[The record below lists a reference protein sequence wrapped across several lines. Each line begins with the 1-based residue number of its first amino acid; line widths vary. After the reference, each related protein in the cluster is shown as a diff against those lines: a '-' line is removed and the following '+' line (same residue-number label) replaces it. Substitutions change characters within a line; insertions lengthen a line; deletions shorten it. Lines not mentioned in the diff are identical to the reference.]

1 MLLKACSDPKSRR
14 VPVLLIITGFCG
26 FLLVVYL
33 IIASGVRDVGH
44 AMLLIGWW
52 LIPITLFHLVPLVF
66 SALAWRNLL
75 PTSSRLDTLGIIRIR
90 WIRES
95 ISSLLPVSSIGGEV
109 AGVRLVHLRGVPGA
123 QAAASMVVDVTVGAA
138 TQLEFVL
145 LGVGLLLM
153 YSTERNALLVAWA
166 VLIGIAVLSAAIAGF
181 VISQHRGLF
190 AGSVKLG
197 HWLLPNQ
204 WLRALSTGALAIDD
218 AVVAGYRTGRPFLR
232 ASLLRL
238 VGWIVG
244 AGEIW
249 LVMQALGQPFGV
261 VDAIILESLSSGVRS
276 AAFMVPGALG
286 ALEGSLVLFAEL
298 FGLSS
303 ETALAIALSKRVRE
317 LALGLPGLFV
327 WHWIEGHQL
336 LRRSAPTH
344 GEEAEISDINSNG
357 QRATATDGS
366 ASPGS
371 SSSAMA
377 GDSTTLGRP
386 TASRSSA
393 R

>member
-95 ISSLLPVSSIGGEV
+95 INSLLPVSSIGGEV
-109 AGVRLVHLRGVPGA
+109 AGVRLVQLRGVPGA

-138 TQLEFVL
+138 SQLVFVL

-190 AGSVKLG
+190 VGSAKVTRR
-197 HWLLPNQ
+197 LLPER
-204 WLRALSTGALAIDD
+204 WLSAWVAGASAIDD
-218 AVVAGYRTGRPFLR
+218 AVVAAYRTPSRILR
-232 ASLLRL
+232 ANALHLM
-238 VGWIVG
+238 GWAAR

-249 LVMQALGQPFGV
+249 LLMQALGQPFGII
-261 VDAIILESLSSGVRS
+261 DAFILESLGTGVR
-276 AAFMVPGALG
+276 AATFMVPGGLG
-286 ALEGSLVLFAEL
+286 ALEGSFVLFGGL
-298 FGLSS
+298 FGLSA
-303 ETALAIALSKRVRE
+303 ETALAISLSKRVRE
-317 LALGLPGLFV
+317 LALGLPGLFY
-327 WHWIEGHQL
+327 WHWIEGHYL
-336 LRRSAPTH
+336 LRRNAAKAR
-344 GEEAEISDINSNG
+344 EA
-357 QRATATDGS
+357 
-366 ASPGS
+366 
-371 SSSAMA
+371 
-377 GDSTTLGRP
+377 DSRP
-386 TASRSSA
+386 
-393 R
+393 

>member
-1 MLLKACSDPKSRR
+1 MLLKACSDPESRR
-14 VPVLLIITGFCG
+14 VPVSLIITGFCG

-33 IIASGVRDVGH
+33 IIASGVRHVGD

-75 PTSSRLDTLGIIRIR
+75 PISSRLDTLAVIRIR

-95 ISSLLPVSSIGGEV
+95 INSLLPVASVGGEV
-109 AGVRLVHLRGVPGA
+109 AGVRLAQLRGVPGA
-123 QAAASMVVDVTVGAA
+123 QAAASMVADITVGVVS
-138 TQLEFVL
+138 QLVFVL

-153 YSTERNALLVAWA
+153 YSAERNALLVAWA
-166 VLIGIAVLSAAIAGF
+166 VLIGIAVLSAAVAGF
-181 VISQHRGLF
+181 IISQHHGLF

-197 HWLLPNQ
+197 RWLLPNQ
-204 WLRALSTGALAIDD
+204 WVRALSTRASAIDD
-218 AVVAGYRTGRPFLR
+218 AVVAGYRTGLLLR

-249 LVMQALGQPFGV
+249 LVMQALRQPFGI
-261 VDAIILESLSSGVRS
+261 VDAIILESLISGVRS
-276 AAFMVPGALG
+276 TAFLVPGAVG
-286 ALEGSLVLFAEL
+286 ALEGSFVLLGGL

-303 ETALAIALSKRVRE
+303 ATALAIALSKRVRE

-336 LRRSAPTH
+336 LRRTAPTH
-344 GEEAEISDINSNG
+344 ADEAPPSDLNMHMY
-357 QRATATDGS
+357 T
-366 ASPGS
+366 
-371 SSSAMA
+371 
-377 GDSTTLGRP
+377 
-386 TASRSSA
+386 SRKKH
-393 R
+393 

>member
-1 MLLKACSDPKSRR
+1 MLFKARSDPKSRR
-14 VPVLLIITGFCG
+14 VPVSLIIIGFCG

-33 IIASGVRDVGH
+33 IIASGARDVGH

-52 LIPITLFHLVPLVF
+52 LIPISLFHLVPLVF
-66 SALAWRNLL
+66 SALAFRDLL
-75 PTSSRLDTLGIIRIR
+75 PASSRLTARGVIWIR

-95 ISSLLPVSSIGGEV
+95 INSLLPVASIGGEV
-109 AGVRLVHLRGVPGA
+109 AGVRLAQLRGVPGA
-123 QAAASMVVDVTVGAA
+123 QAAASIIVDITVG
-138 TQLEFVL
+138 TLSQLVFVL
-145 LGVGLLLM
+145 LGVSLLLM
-153 YSTERNALLVAWA
+153 HSTERNALVVAWA

-197 HWLLPNQ
+197 RWLLPNQ
-204 WLRALSTGALAIDD
+204 WLPALSAGASAIDD

-249 LVMQALGQPFGV
+249 LVMRALGQPFGML
-261 VDAIILESLSSGVRS
+261 DSIILESLSSGVRS

-286 ALEGSLVLFAEL
+286 ALEGSFVLFAEL

-303 ETALAIALSKRVRE
+303 ETALAIALSKRIRE

-336 LRRSAPTH
+336 LRRTVPAHADEAAPSDLNLSAQQ
-344 GEEAEISDINSNG
+344 A
-357 QRATATDGS
+357 AATDRPDTS
-366 ASPGS
+366 GS
-371 SSSAMA
+371 SSSAVA
-377 GDSTTLGRP
+377 DDTPKRWT
-386 TASRSSA
+386 
-393 R
+393 